1 MLMYRS
7 RLGKDLDDITL
18 SYVSSIKDDSDI
30 AFYDIIGSEA
40 HVIMLYENKLLS
52 KIETKKIL
60 TALEELKGGN
70 ISQPDF
76 EPEDIH
82 ELIESLVIKKTGIE
96 NGGKMHTARSRN
108 DQVALDIR
116 LKIRDDINILL
127 QCLIETISTLLKTA
141 QENTKTIMPLST
153 HLQQAQVGVF
163 SHYLLSYADSLLRD
177 LDRFMSL
184 YGRVNQSPLGAG
196 PVGGTSLPIDRDSTA
211 KLLGFSSLVE
221 NSIDATSTRDFVAEY
236 VANSAIMM
244 TNLSRL
250 SEDFIIWSS
259 AEFSFIELSDDFTS
273 PSSVMPQKKN
283 PDILEL
289 TRGKTSQVIGY
300 LTSIL
305 TTTKGLPSGY
315 GRDLQQIKS
324 SIWSTSKTSITALII
339 IKSMLSDLTVN
350 QEKMQKATEEGFLV
364 ALDLAENLVLEKIP
378 FRAAHNIVG
387 NLVQLAHNSKKLL
400 SDLELSE
407 IESLRI
413 KDIKST
419 KLFELIQKTTVSSSL
434 KQRKSKGSAG
444 TSEQTRMIGQ
454 RTRKLVTLKKS
465 VKTQND
471 NVKKSLTF
479 LEKRVKTLT
488 K

>member
-141 QENTKTIMPLST
+141 QENTKTIMPLYT

-259 AEFSFIELSDDFTS
+259 AEFSFIELSDDFTY

-289 TRGKTSQVIGY
+289 TRGKTSQVIVY

>member
-1 MLMYRS
+1 M
-7 RLGKDLDDITL
+7 
-18 SYVSSIKDDSDI
+18 
-30 AFYDIIGSEA
+30 
-40 HVIMLYENKLLS
+40 
-52 KIETKKIL
+52 IL
-60 TALEELKGGN
+60 HL
-70 ISQPDF
+70 
-76 EPEDIH
+76 H
-82 ELIESLVIKKTGIE
+82 
-96 NGGKMHTARSRN
+96 
-108 DQVALDIR
+108 QVL
-116 LKIRDDINILL
+116 
-127 QCLIETISTLLKTA
+127 
-141 QENTKTIMPLST
+141 
-153 HLQQAQVGVF
+153 
-163 SHYLLSYADSLLRD
+163 
-177 LDRFMSL
+177 
-184 YGRVNQSPLGAG
+184 
-196 PVGGTSLPIDRDSTA
+196 
-211 KLLGFSSLVE
+211 
-221 NSIDATSTRDFVAEY
+221 
-236 VANSAIMM
+236 
-244 TNLSRL
+244 
-250 SEDFIIWSS
+250 
-259 AEFSFIELSDDFTS
+259 
-273 PSSVMPQKKN
+273 PQKKN

-444 TSEQTRMIGQ
+444 TSEQARMIGQ

>member
-141 QENTKTIMPLST
+141 QENTKTVMPLYT

-400 SDLELSE
+400 SDLDLSE